1 MSNDPRRVVVTGMGV
16 VSPLGCDIDRFW
28 SRLIAGQSGVGLI
41 HNFDASSLPV
51 RIAAEVRD
59 FDPLE
64 YMDRRTQ
71 RRMDPFAQYAL
82 AAAILAHD
90 DSQLDVSK
98 EPDRV
103 GAVVATGVGGLGTFE
118 DQLRT
123 LWTKGNDRMSPLF
136 IPMMI
141 PNMAAAQ
148 ISLALGT
155 KGPLSTVCTA
165 CAASTNGIGDAF
177 EIIRRGAADAMFAG
191 GSEAP
196 VCNVGLTAFAAM
208 RALSTRNDEPE
219 KASRPFDR
227 DRDGFVMGEG
237 AGIMVLEE
245 LEPRRGARGHHL
257 RRARRLRHELRR
269 LPPHAARRDRR
280 DPGARH
286 AHGHRRGRHRPVR
299 DRLHQRPRHLHAARR
314 RRRDAGDQARPG
326 RGERPQ
332 GRDLLDQ
339 VDDRSLPGRLRRSRG
354 DHLGADHRPRRHPAD
369 HQPDRSRP
377 RVRPRLRAATRRG
390 RRRSTWRP
398 PTRSGSAATTRRS
411 SFGATA
417 DDRHGRDRPAR
428 RAGRRSGAGSA
439 RKCRADHD
447 PAAVKEN
454 LSVCPACGYHQRI
467 GARERIAQLADDGT
481 FVEYWGHLRTLDP
494 LDFVDLEPYPERVR
508 EAQGVEPADRGDR
521 GRHGHDRRR
530 RPACW
535 PSWTSASWAAAWAAS
550 WARSSGARPPSAAD
564 EGRPLVAVASSGG
577 ARMQEGALSLMQMAK
592 TTCAVDVVN
601 DARVPFVAVMA
612 DPVHRRRRGELRQP
626 GRHLRGRTRRP
637 AVLLG
642 SAGDLADH
650 ARAAPGRLRQRR
662 AQPRPR
668 PPRRDRAPAGAQGQG
683 GQLPPSAEGRWST

>member
-1 MSNDPRRVVVTGMGV
+1 MSNVSRRVVVTGMGV

-90 DSQLDVSK
+90 DSQLDVGK

-196 VCNVGLTAFAAM
+196 VCNVGLTSFAAM

-245 LEPRRGARGHHL
+245 LGHAEQRGATIYGELVGYGMSSDAFHL
-257 RRARRLRHELRR
+257 TLPDETGVTQARAMRMAIDEAEIDASEIDYVNAHGTSTPMGDEIELRAVER
-269 LPPHAARRDRR
+269 LMGNRTEELTMSSTKSSV
-280 DPGARH
+280 
-286 AHGHRRGRHRPVR
+286 GH
-299 DRLHQRPRHLHAARR
+299 L
-314 RRRDAGDQARPG
+314 
-326 RGERPQ
+326 
-332 GRDLLDQ
+332 
-339 VDDRSLPGRLRRSRG
+339 
-354 DHLGADHRPRRHPAD
+354 LGAAGAVEAIFSVLAIRDNIA
-369 HQPDRSRP
+369 
-377 RVRPRLRAATRRG
+377 
-390 RRRSTWRP
+390 P
-398 PTRSGSAATTRRS
+398 PTINLDNPSVETRIDLVPHVAKKKEINTVLS
-411 SFGATA
+411 NSFGFGGTNASLIM
-417 DDRHGRDRPAR
+417 R
-428 RAGRRSGAGSA
+428 RY
-439 RKCRADHD
+439 
-447 PAAVKEN
+447 AA
-454 LSVCPACGYHQRI
+454 
-467 GARERIAQLADDGT
+467 
-481 FVEYWGHLRTLDP
+481 
-494 LDFVDLEPYPERVR
+494 
-508 EAQGVEPADRGDR
+508 
-521 GRHGHDRRR
+521 
-530 RPACW
+530 
-535 PSWTSASWAAAWAAS
+535 
-550 WARSSGARPPSAAD
+550 
-564 EGRPLVAVASSGG
+564 
-577 ARMQEGALSLMQMAK
+577 
-592 TTCAVDVVN
+592 
-601 DARVPFVAVMA
+601 
-612 DPVHRRRRGELRQP
+612 
-626 GRHLRGRTRRP
+626 
-637 AVLLG
+637 
-642 SAGDLADH
+642 
-650 ARAAPGRLRQRR
+650 
-662 AQPRPR
+662 
-668 PPRRDRAPAGAQGQG
+668 
-683 GQLPPSAEGRWST
+683 

>member
-1 MSNDPRRVVVTGMGV
+1 MSNVSRRVVVTGMGV

-90 DSQLDVSK
+90 DSQLDVGK

-123 LWTKGNDRMSPLF
+123 LWIKGNDRMSPLF

-245 LEPRRGARGHHL
+245 LGHAEQRGATIYGELVGYGMSSDAFHL
-257 RRARRLRHELRR
+257 TLPDETGVTQARAMRMAIDE
-269 LPPHAARRDRR
+269 AEIDASEIDYVN
-280 DPGARH
+280 
-286 AHGHRRGRHRPVR
+286 AHGTSTPPGDVAETRVIKIALGEENARKVAISSTKSMIGHCLGGSGALEAIISVLTIDRGVIPPTINLTVP
-299 DRLHQRPRHLHAARR
+299 DPECDLDYVPLT
-314 RRRDAGDQARPG
+314 ARPAT
-326 RGERPQ
+326 
-332 GRDLLDQ
+332 
-339 VDDRSLPGRLRRSRG
+339 VN
-354 DHLGADHRPRRHPAD
+354 
-369 HQPDRSRP
+369 
-377 RVRPRLRAATRRG
+377 VAA
-390 RRRSTWRP
+390 SN
-398 PTRSGSAATTRRS
+398 
-411 SFGATA
+411 SFGFGGHNATLVF
-417 DDRHGRDRPAR
+417 R
-428 RAGRRSGAGSA
+428 RYG
-439 RKCRADHD
+439 
-447 PAAVKEN
+447 
-454 LSVCPACGYHQRI
+454 
-467 GARERIAQLADDGT
+467 
-481 FVEYWGHLRTLDP
+481 
-494 LDFVDLEPYPERVR
+494 
-508 EAQGVEPADRGDR
+508 
-521 GRHGHDRRR
+521 
-530 RPACW
+530 
-535 PSWTSASWAAAWAAS
+535 
-550 WARSSGARPPSAAD
+550 
-564 EGRPLVAVASSGG
+564 
-577 ARMQEGALSLMQMAK
+577 
-592 TTCAVDVVN
+592 
-601 DARVPFVAVMA
+601 
-612 DPVHRRRRGELRQP
+612 
-626 GRHLRGRTRRP
+626 
-637 AVLLG
+637 
-642 SAGDLADH
+642 
-650 ARAAPGRLRQRR
+650 
-662 AQPRPR
+662 
-668 PPRRDRAPAGAQGQG
+668 
-683 GQLPPSAEGRWST
+683 

>member
-90 DSQLDVSK
+90 DSQLDVGK

-123 LWTKGNDRMSPLF
+123 LWIKGNDRMSPLF

-245 LEPRRGARGHHL
+245 LGHAEQRGATIYGELVGYGMSSDAFHL
-257 RRARRLRHELRR
+257 TLPDETGVTQARAMRMAIDE
-269 LPPHAARRDRR
+269 AEIDASEIDYVN
-280 DPGARH
+280 
-286 AHGHRRGRHRPVR
+286 AHGTSTPPGDVAETRVIKIALGEENARKVAISSTKSMIGHCLGGSGALEAIISVLTIDRGVIPPTINLTVP
-299 DRLHQRPRHLHAARR
+299 DPECDLDYVPLT
-314 RRRDAGDQARPG
+314 ARPAT
-326 RGERPQ
+326 
-332 GRDLLDQ
+332 
-339 VDDRSLPGRLRRSRG
+339 VN
-354 DHLGADHRPRRHPAD
+354 
-369 HQPDRSRP
+369 
-377 RVRPRLRAATRRG
+377 VAA
-390 RRRSTWRP
+390 SN
-398 PTRSGSAATTRRS
+398 
-411 SFGATA
+411 SFGFGGHNATLVF
-417 DDRHGRDRPAR
+417 R
-428 RAGRRSGAGSA
+428 RYG
-439 RKCRADHD
+439 
-447 PAAVKEN
+447 
-454 LSVCPACGYHQRI
+454 
-467 GARERIAQLADDGT
+467 
-481 FVEYWGHLRTLDP
+481 
-494 LDFVDLEPYPERVR
+494 
-508 EAQGVEPADRGDR
+508 
-521 GRHGHDRRR
+521 
-530 RPACW
+530 
-535 PSWTSASWAAAWAAS
+535 
-550 WARSSGARPPSAAD
+550 
-564 EGRPLVAVASSGG
+564 
-577 ARMQEGALSLMQMAK
+577 
-592 TTCAVDVVN
+592 
-601 DARVPFVAVMA
+601 
-612 DPVHRRRRGELRQP
+612 
-626 GRHLRGRTRRP
+626 
-637 AVLLG
+637 
-642 SAGDLADH
+642 
-650 ARAAPGRLRQRR
+650 
-662 AQPRPR
+662 
-668 PPRRDRAPAGAQGQG
+668 
-683 GQLPPSAEGRWST
+683 